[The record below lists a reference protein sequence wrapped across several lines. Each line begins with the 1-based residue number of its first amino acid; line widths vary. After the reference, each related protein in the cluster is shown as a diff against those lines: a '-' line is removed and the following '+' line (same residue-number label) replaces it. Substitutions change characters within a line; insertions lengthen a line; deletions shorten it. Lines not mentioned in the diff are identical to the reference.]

1 VIVAGIAPHMGSPR
15 RPVRANRLGGC
26 RHDENMAVLLGIR
39 YIMRLDRPDHSPPMV
54 PKPPEVSAA
63 NAALADAASLLA
75 MNPRRA
81 LARAEEVLDVSPE
94 SSPARLIKAAAL
106 RRQGDVGAALDV
118 IGPLAAEH
126 SAEPDILHEQA
137 LALGAAGRGE
147 EAVAVLREV
156 LRLAPRHAAA
166 WRTLGDQL
174 GAAGDEAASREAY
187 ERHLE
192 LSTPHSDLVKA
203 AACLR
208 KKELPEAERLTRAI
222 LKQDPGD
229 PTAIRML
236 AAIGME
242 LGRFDDAINL
252 LERCLELAPEF
263 HLARQNYA
271 VALSRRQRFDEAL
284 AEVDKLFVAEPN
296 NPSYLLLRGTFLVQK
311 GDHAPALELYERF
324 LAQYPQQSGAQMN
337 YGHTLKTVGRLDEAI
352 RAYHKAI
359 ELRPQTGEAYWS
371 LANLKTVRFEDADI
385 NDMQRQIDED
395 GGDPDDQSHLLFAL
409 GKAMEDRGD
418 FDAAFDYYARG
429 NALRGRRHRHHAR
442 INVFDTA
449 RQIKTLDAKFFEE
462 RRGWGCPAPDPIF
475 IVGLPRAGS
484 TLLEQ
489 ILASHSQVEGT
500 SELPDIIAISRRLGR
515 KSRSNPASDYPE
527 ILRTLDADAVRE
539 LGAGYLAST
548 RVQRHGK
555 PFFIDKM
562 PNNFKHIGLIHL
574 ILPEAKIIDA
584 RRHPMAGC
592 FSCFKQLFAHGQT
605 FTYSL
610 RDLGYYY
617 RDYVRLMDHWDSVLP
632 GRVLKVQYED
642 MVADTE
648 NQIRRLLDYCGLPFE
663 DECLRFYETERA
675 IRTPSSEQ
683 VRQPVYTEGLEQWR
697 NFEPHLGP
705 LKDALGPL
713 LERYPIDR

>member
-1 VIVAGIAPHMGSPR
+1 
-15 RPVRANRLGGC
+15 
-26 RHDENMAVLLGIR
+26 
-39 YIMRLDRPDHSPPMV
+39 MV
-54 PKPPEVSAA
+54 PKPPDSRAA
-63 NAALADAASLLA
+63 DAALADAAGMLA
-75 MNPRRA
+75 MDPRRA
-81 LARAEEVLDVSPE
+81 LERAEAVLGDRPDSPQ
-94 SSPARLIKAAAL
+94 ARFIKAAAL
-106 RRQGDVGAALDV
+106 RRQGEASAALAV
-118 IGPLAAEH
+118 IGPLAAERP
-126 SAEPDILHEQA
+126 AEPDILHENA

-147 EAVAVLREV
+147 EAIGVLQEV
-156 LRLAPRHAAA
+156 LRLAPGHAAA

-174 GAAGDEAASREAY
+174 AAAGDEAGSRDAY
-187 ERHLE
+187 ERHLA
-192 LSTPHSDLVKA
+192 LSTPHPDLVRAAECLARKA
-203 AACLR
+203 
-208 KKELPEAERLTRAI
+208 LPEAERLTRDI
-222 LKQDPGD
+222 LKKDPAD
-229 PTAIRML
+229 PTAIRLL

-252 LERCLELAPEF
+252 LDRCLELAPEF
-263 HLARQNYA
+263 HLARQNFA
-271 VALSRRQRFDEAL
+271 VALARRQRFDEAL
-284 AEVDKLFVAEPN
+284 AEVDKLLVAEPN

-311 GDHAPALELYERF
+311 GDHAPALELYEGF
-324 LAQYPQQSGAQMN
+324 LAKYPRQAGAHMN

-352 RAYHKAI
+352 GAYRKAI
-359 ELRPQTGEAYWS
+359 ELRPQTGEVYWS
-371 LANLKTVRFEDADI
+371 LANLKTFRFQDQDI
-385 NDMQRQIDED
+385 ADMQHEIDEE

-409 GKAMEDRGD
+409 GKAMEDRGN
-418 FDAAFDYYARG
+418 FDESFDYYARG
-429 NALRGRRHRHHAR
+429 NALRGKRHRHNAK
-442 INVFDTA
+442 INVFDTV

-500 SELPDIIAISRRLGR
+500 AELPDIIAISRRLGK
-515 KSRSNPASDYPE
+515 KSRNNPASDYPE
-527 ILRTLDADAVRE
+527 ILRTLDAAAARD
-539 LGAGYLAST
+539 LGEGYLAST
-548 RVQRHGK
+548 RVQRHGQ

-632 GRVLKVQYED
+632 GRVLTVQYED

-663 DECLRFYETERA
+663 DACLRFYETERA
-675 IRTPSSEQ
+675 IRTPSAEQ
-683 VRQPVYTEGLEQWR
+683 VRRPVYTEGLEQWR
-697 NFEPHLGP
+697 NYEPHLGP
-705 LKDALGPL
+705 LRDALGPL
-713 LERYPIDR
+713 LDRYPIDG